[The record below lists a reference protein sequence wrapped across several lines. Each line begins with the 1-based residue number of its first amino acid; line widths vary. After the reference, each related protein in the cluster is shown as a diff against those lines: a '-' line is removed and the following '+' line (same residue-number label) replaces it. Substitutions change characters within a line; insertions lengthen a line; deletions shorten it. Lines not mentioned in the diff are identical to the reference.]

1 MKPKYTAYILLFIA
15 LALVVSVII
24 KTFFSS
30 KTNPEIME
38 KYKAQ
43 KNPFSVQNDSSEIVW
58 ARASKFLE
66 LRKLELVGGDL
77 KKNDSVIFM
86 PYCNDFQKGTSLKI
100 ERKQLGDSTIFT
112 VNVWNSGKPLL
123 IGAKEIALYMATEF
137 DRKKPKKYEE

>member
-1 MKPKYTAYILLFIA
+1 MKPKYTAVILLFIA

-86 PYCNDFQKGTSLKI
+86 PYCNDFQKGTSLII
-100 ERKQLGDSTIFT
+100 ERKQVGDSTIFT
-112 VNVWNSGKPLL
+112 VIVWNSGKPVPL
-123 IGAKEIALYMATEF
+123 GAKEIALFMATSF
-137 DRKKPKKYEE
+137 DRKKH